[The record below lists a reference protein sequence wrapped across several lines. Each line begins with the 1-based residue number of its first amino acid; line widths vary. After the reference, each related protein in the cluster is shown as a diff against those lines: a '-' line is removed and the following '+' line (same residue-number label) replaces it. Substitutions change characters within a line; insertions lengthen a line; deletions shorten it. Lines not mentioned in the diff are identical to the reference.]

1 MGRLQESKERIR
13 KEEEEMECVI
23 CKKEGGNDTKG
34 VITLQSTP
42 SGSVCPTC
50 INRIV
55 ADIVFMKSPWTEKD
69 LKAWGYQ
76 RGEEE

>member
-1 MGRLQESKERIR
+1 MGRIQESKERIR
-13 KEEEEMECVI
+13 KEEEEMECII

-55 ADIVFMKSPWTEKD
+55 ADIVFMKSPWDKRD
-69 LKAWGYQ
+69 LKKWAYE